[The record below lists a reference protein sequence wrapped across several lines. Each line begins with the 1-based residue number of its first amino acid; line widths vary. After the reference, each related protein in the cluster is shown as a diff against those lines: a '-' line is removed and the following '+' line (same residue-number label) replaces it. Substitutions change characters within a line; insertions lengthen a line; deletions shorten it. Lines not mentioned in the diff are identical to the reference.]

1 MRLSRLRLQIPIF
14 LSAAVVTIGAGPC
27 DGGSSTGPALRAIP
41 TSLTFS
47 GIQSKSVTIE
57 WGGFNTV
64 VVANEVINGT
74 NASSFSFPSGK
85 HCEITFSSTQK
96 TCVETVRLNEAKTGL
111 HATLVLENQYG
122 NLEIPLSS

>member
-1 MRLSRLRLQIPIF
+1 MYLRLRLLF
-14 LSAAVVTIGAGPC
+14 LASLFGLVALGVGPC
-27 DGGSSTGPALRAIP
+27 SGGGSTGPALRANP
-41 TSLTFS
+41 TSLSFS
-47 GIQSKSVTIE
+47 GIESKSVTIE

-64 VVANEVINGT
+64 VVANETITGT
-74 NASSFSFPSGK
+74 NKSSFSFPSGK
-85 HCEITFSSTQK
+85 HCEVEFSSAHK